1 MTPERKERSRPG
13 WGFAASAVILGA
25 TIFVRALHGAPLQD
39 PPSDSTGDAAA
50 QAGEDTTVKVCTECH
65 EFDQVVAVRRTPREW
80 KDMVTTMA
88 GKGAIASP
96 DEFAAVREYLTRY
109 YGVVAVNA
117 APAADL
123 SAVLGL
129 SSKDADAVVT
139 YRTEHGKFASL
150 DALAKVPGLEKSK
163 LEAQA
168 DALRF
173 D

>member
-1 MTPERKERSRPG
+1 MTPERNGRWRPG

-25 TIFVRALHGAPLQD
+25 TIFVRALHGAPLQA
-39 PPSDSTGDAAA
+39 PASDSTEAEAA
-50 QAGEDTTVKVCTECH
+50 QTGEDTTVKVCTECH

-88 GKGAIASP
+88 NKGAVASS
-96 DEFAAVREYLTRY
+96 DEFAAIREYLTRY

-129 SSKDADAVVT
+129 SPKDADAVVT
-139 YRTEHGKFASL
+139 YRTEHGKFANL
-150 DALAKVPGLEKSK
+150 ETLAKVPGLEKSK